1 MEKRGGDRFMLKKIF
16 AKKED
21 VDFLKNLVKDLMKD
35 VEELTLEVK
44 VLRKELKEM
53 KDKKI

>member
-1 MEKRGGDRFMLKKIF
+1 MLKKIF